1 MTQIS
6 RIRVASKE
14 KGAKRTI
21 KLPAIATGALKQY
34 TKDHD
39 KLRDVIREYGSF
51 NQISILNNGAIDI
64 EIALDFTA
72 NKTYPIPANS
82 SISLDE
88 IMFQGFNVVN
98 IDAATTVVNKITIVA
113 TYEPPLERER
123 LKTFKQLGGR

>member
-6 RIRVASKE
+6 RIREDSKS

-21 KLPAIATGALKQY
+21 KVPAIATGSLKQY
-34 TKDHD
+34 TKDHN

-72 NKTYPIPANS
+72 NKTYPVPANS
-82 SISLDE
+82 SVSLDE
-88 IMFQGFNVVN
+88 IMFQGFDVVN
-98 IDAATTVVNKITIVA
+98 TDIATTIVNKITIVA
-113 TYEPPLERER
+113 TYEPPLKRER
-123 LKTFKQLGGR
+123 LRTFKQLGGR